1 MWSNLQLTETQI
13 SDVYVRLG
21 NDFNAAVAA
30 FAAFEID
37 MRCVAPPPFLVQSAK
52 YNPRDLMSIPEDL
65 RDVLETCLAEDA
77 TPDNLAIYLPKVR
90 AIITRLLQG
99 LRSKQSMYRR
109 IVSEQRPSFRH
120 RTPPVEPAD
129 VPAVA
134 RSLAAL
140 KDDALERRAAKQFST
155 YHFNQ
160 MSGGPITRERTLPAS
175 PNNRRSMAVPS
186 TLTAGDQVVLT
197 EVDEP
202 EGKRDGSVKWMPR
215 APSPAVMEV
224 VSRTHRQPRVSERSP
239 ERAGRYRCA
248 GRPGAI
254 RDDEQAQLARPGA
267 VSIDLHIE
275 YKVASRSQ
283 AVGCRAF

>member
-30 FAAFEID
+30 FSAFEID
-37 MRCVAPPPFLVQSAK
+37 MRCVSPTPLLVQSAK
-52 YNPRDLMSIPEDL
+52 YNPSDLMSIPEDL
-65 RDVLETCLAEDA
+65 REVLETCLTEDA
-77 TPDNLAIYLPKVR
+77 TPDNLAIYLPEVR

-140 KDDALERRAAKQFST
+140 KKDDALERRAAKRFST
-155 YHFNQ
+155 SHFSQ
-160 MSGGPITRERTLPAS
+160 MTGVVITRPAHVS
-175 PNNRRSMAVPS
+175 VCPEFDPFLLMIASCSACSRVGRHQTPRSHKA
-186 TLTAGDQVVLT
+186 A
-197 EVDEP
+197 
-202 EGKRDGSVKWMPR
+202 
-215 APSPAVMEV
+215 
-224 VSRTHRQPRVSERSP
+224 PRVPDNVEQPPAHRNPNQRRLRS
-239 ERAGRYRCA
+239 
-248 GRPGAI
+248 
-254 RDDEQAQLARPGA
+254 
-267 VSIDLHIE
+267 
-275 YKVASRSQ
+275 SRQ
-283 AVGCRAF
+283 